1 MKMHNSSRATGCS
14 FATACLVALM
24 LAVTGCA
31 SVEHYSSELP
41 KNLQVVPEID
51 TGSVLK
57 RVFPEFDIHRVSSN
71 CELQFQGRV
80 LLDKGKVDVGIPT
93 GEPIYLQF
101 IFERDH
107 LISKNASVIRQGALL
122 TARPGYSYLAKVR
135 HFNGL
140 YAVDLQERS
149 RNGSVRNLERV
160 PLSECKALR
169 G

>member
-1 MKMHNSSRATGCS
+1 MAAAGLL
-14 FATACLVALM
+14 ALVVAL
-24 LAVTGCA
+24 TGCA
-31 SVEHYSSELP
+31 SVKPYSSELP

-57 RVFPEFDIHRVSSN
+57 RVFPEFDVHRVSSK

-80 LLDKGKVDVGIPT
+80 LLDEGKVDIGIPT
-93 GEPIYLQF
+93 GELMYLEF

-107 LISKNASVIRQGALL
+107 LISKNMSVIRQGALL
-122 TARPGYSYLAKVR
+122 TPRPGYSYVAKVR

-140 YAVDLQERS
+140 YAVDVQERG
-149 RNGSVRNLERV
+149 RNGSVRNLERI
-160 PLSECKALR
+160 PLSECKAR